1 MNKPKLSLSDLNKLL
16 VDPEKDENGKEK
28 EFQELSVPEEVIDS
42 LKKLNI
48 IYPSQIQCITIK
60 EAIHK
65 QNLIIQSKNGTGK
78 STSIC
83 IILIS
88 HILKKLHKNMSKEIF
103 ENFLNDNKEENHNKN
118 KQNGDPINTNDNYCE
133 NIFLFSLFFYGVV
146 LVPTRELCV
155 QIYDTIHKISENL
168 IIKKNKKL
176 DSLSNIGEPNVVDK
190 HVDNNSTLKIKSII
204 LYGGTDV
211 YENIKELFLKY
222 PQIII
227 STPGRL
233 KHVLR
238 IFQSAT
244 IELDN
249 IHLFQKSSSS
259 KIKIF
264 YLKIINLL
272 LKKLVIDEVDALL
285 DEQFEEQ
292 MKIIF
297 TLLINPKVQIL
308 AYSSTF
314 NEFTIETFKRMVA
327 SIDIS
332 YVDKAKNLYSQIG
345 TITTN
350 PVLANDELNQNES
363 IQKSCAA
370 FCHPTDKNVETDYSS
385 KQTIHNDNIQQNLDD
400 KIDDD
405 IKEKV
410 VSEDNLLAKKCIK
423 TAINKK
429 KKKKKKK
436 KNINVNVNIKEIEKN
451 ILNQENVKYFIIE
464 KMKKEKKKIDIYS
477 SRKREFKICQTCTS
491 IILMQENE
499 IKKSYKLD
507 SPILMNIKHCFIT
520 INNENMNKHE
530 ELKYKLKV
538 LLKIIKEIKFEQCFL
553 FINNSYEGLQI
564 TKMMKKYNIDCY
576 YTSSKVEHNERIQSF
591 YKLKK
596 NKMKIVICTDVM
608 SRGIDNIVCDLVINF
623 DIPYSK
629 EIYIHRSG
637 RCGRYGNKGL
647 CISLCNYTDYNYL
660 YYFKYTLKLEVY
672 DFYYL
677 SSSQNSTKS
686 IITNVSN
693 RIDTQPTSTHPAK
706 QVCNDVD
713 NEMDLSKDKT
723 ICNSFP
729 IDNRDTDEWGAF
741 DFYSNSDILK
751 KIIGEN
757 YIDKVD
763 QTEESKCREK
773 LFVKINIKGFYS
785 KFVNTLKDF
794 NRKDENVYLKICFKK
809 LLTKLKIIKNEISYF
824 FYFPNDN
831 IHFFKSIN
839 IIEHKSNLILYFTFT
854 KKIKI
859 YYTTYL
865 DRLKAMTNIK
875 KKKYCYT
882 NFCMLF
888 FCNSNSYMVL
898 KIYYAFLFF
907 FKYYRYPLKDSLSS
921 MPLMCAN
928 AKETHNKK
936 IKKNK
941 ADKLMN
947 NGETNFEQFNY
958 SSDSFLLLYDEI
970 SKWDKKENQLFS
982 HKSGY
987 NSDQNYDNDDIIY
1000 MNKQGKIIDK
1010 GASYDIRFFSQFIF
1024 SSNKKKKRK
1033 YLIEDIEKNINDKEY
1048 SSDNIDYNILNK
1060 TENVTFNTLLFDDA
1074 LNNVNISVYEK
1085 KQLAYFSYQCDK
1097 IQCINNEQKIIANLN
1112 RLINTQIFLNLN
1124 YNENSNLLKS
1134 VFLQNHMQMCN
1145 GF

>member
-28 EFQELSVPEEVIDS
+28 EFQELSVPDEVIDS
-42 LKKLNI
+42 LKKMNI

-88 HILKKLHKNMSKEIF
+88 HIVKKMHKNILKENF
-103 ENFLNDNKEENHNKN
+103 ESFLNDNKEENYNKKSEN
-118 KQNGDPINTNDNYCE
+118 IINTNDNYCK
-133 NIFLFSLFFYGVV
+133 NIFLFSFFFYGVV

-155 QIYDTIHKISENL
+155 QINDTIHKISENL
-168 IIKKNKKL
+168 IIKKNKEL
-176 DSLSNIGEPNVVDK
+176 DSLSNFGEPKIIDK
-190 HVDNNSTLKIKSII
+190 HVENNSTLKIQSII

-211 YENIKELFLKY
+211 YENIKELFLKH

-233 KHVLR
+233 KHILR
-238 IFQSAT
+238 IFQNAS
-244 IELDN
+244 IEMDN
-249 IHLFQKSSSS
+249 VHLFQKSSSS
-259 KIKIF
+259 KIKIS
-264 YLKIINLL
+264 YLKIVNLL

-332 YVDKAKNLYSQIG
+332 YVDKAKNWYSQTT
-345 TITTN
+345 TIATN
-350 PVLANDELNQNES
+350 PVLASSELNQNES
-363 IQKSCAA
+363 IQKNCET
-370 FCHPTDKNVETDYSS
+370 FCHPTDQNVETDYSS
-385 KQTIHNDNIQQNLDD
+385 KQTFHNDNIQQNLDD

-405 IKEKV
+405 IKAKV
-410 VSEDNLLAKKCIK
+410 VSEDNLLAKRCIK

-436 KNINVNVNIKEIEKN
+436 YINANVKEIEKN

-464 KMKKEKKKIDIYS
+464 KMKKEKKKIGIYS

-491 IILMQENE
+491 VILMQENKT
-499 IKKSYKLD
+499 KKSSKLD

-591 YKLKK
+591 NKLKK

-660 YYFKYTLKLEVY
+660 YYFKYTLKLEVH

-693 RIDTQPTSTHPAK
+693 KIETHPTTTHTSK
-706 QVCNDVD
+706 QVCNYTD
-713 NEMDLSKDKT
+713 NKIGSSKDKT
-723 ICNSFP
+723 VCNSFP
-729 IDNRDTDEWGAF
+729 INNSDTNEWSAF
-741 DFYSNSDILK
+741 DFYSNSNILK

-763 QTEESKCREK
+763 QTEASKCREK
-773 LFVKINIKGFYS
+773 NFIKINIKGFYS

-794 NRKDENVYLKICFKK
+794 NIKDENVYLKICFKK

-865 DRLKAMTNIK
+865 DRLKGMTNIK
-875 KKKYCYT
+875 EKKYRYT

-898 KIYYAFLFF
+898 KIYYTFLFF

-928 AKETHNKK
+928 TKEPQN
-936 IKKNK
+936 KKNK
-941 ADKLMN
+941 TDKLMDN
-947 NGETNFEQFNY
+947 RKTNFEQFNY

-970 SKWDKKENQLFS
+970 SKWDKKENQLFDK
-982 HKSGY
+982 KSGY
-987 NSDQNYDNDDIIY
+987 NTDQNYDNNEIIY

-1010 GASYDIRFFSQFIF
+1010 GTSYDIRFFSQFIF

-1060 TENVTFNTLLFDDA
+1060 TENVTFNTLLFEDA
-1074 LNNVNISVYEK
+1074 INTVNISAYEK
-1085 KQLAYFSYQCDK
+1085 KRLAYFSSQCDK
-1097 IQCINNEQKIIANLN
+1097 IQCINNEQKIVANLN
-1112 RLINTQIFLNLN
+1112 RLMNSQIFLNLN

-1134 VFLQNHMQMCN
+1134 VFLQNHMQLCN